1 MLKIAFAGI
10 GSISSRHI
18 RNLSEILSEERIA
31 YQIDA
36 IRSSRE
42 RQLNPELKALIRD
55 EYYSNVD
62 VPDDYDIIFVTNP
75 TFLHYQTIKV
85 LGPKTRHMFIEKPLF
100 DSVDLDISALELKHD
115 SIYYVA
121 CPLRYNAVLQY
132 VRENIDLSKVFSIR
146 AISSSY
152 LPDWRPGKDYRE
164 TYSAHKDMGGGVG
177 IDLIHEWDYLTLFFG
192 FPEIISTVTGKYS
205 GLEIDS
211 DDLAVYIGYYPDK
224 VIELHLDYFGR
235 NTIRRLEMFTD
246 DETILADIFNGYV
259 LYEKSGKKIDLNED
273 RDVFQKRELRHFLD
287 MVSGKATNDNS
298 IENAFKVLK
307 IAMNRG

>member
-36 IRSSRE
+36 IRSSGE
-42 RQLNPELKALIRD
+42 RHLNPELKALIRD

-62 VPDDYDIIFVTNP
+62 VTDDYDIIFVTNP
-75 TFLHYQTIKV
+75 TFLHYQTIKA
-85 LGPKTRHMFIEKPLF
+85 LSPKTKHMFIEKPLF

-121 CPLRYNAVLQY
+121 CPLRYNAVLRY
-132 VRENIDLSKVFSIR
+132 VKENIDLNKVFSVR

-152 LPDWRPGKDYRE
+152 LPDWRPGKDYRK
-164 TYSAHKDMGGGVG
+164 TYSAHKAMGGGVG
-177 IDLIHEWDYLTLFFG
+177 IDLIHEWDYLTSLFG
-192 FPEIISTVTGKYS
+192 FPETISTVTGKYS

-235 NTIRRLEMFTD
+235 KTIRQLEMFTD
-246 DETILADIFNGYV
+246 DETILADISNGYV
-259 LYEKSGKKIDLNED
+259 LYEKSGRKIDLTEG

-287 MVSGKATNDNS
+287 MVSGKAMNDNS